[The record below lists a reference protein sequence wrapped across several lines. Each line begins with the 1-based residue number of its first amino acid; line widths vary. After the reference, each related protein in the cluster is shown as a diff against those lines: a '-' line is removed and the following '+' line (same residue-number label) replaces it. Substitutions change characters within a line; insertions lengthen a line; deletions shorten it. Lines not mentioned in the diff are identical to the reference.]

1 MAQVSPSR
9 TGILGRPDYMAQVL
23 GIDPAWTAQASLRE
37 DSARQW
43 RGLHRSAHDAVCP
56 ECIKESAHLRA
67 HWEHAYAVA
76 CSHHRIQLVDRCSA
90 CTEMLS
96 SSRERIEQCQ
106 CGQDLRQLP
115 VAPATKA
122 QLWLAGLL
130 ASEGTTTMGVEPQVE
145 GVPIAALSKLVR
157 TLCLLAEPDAPNPR
171 RNAAAPQAVQ
181 EAVEFLGPVDD
192 LLSDWPVGFEAH
204 VSERIAAGDAQAR
217 TLNSLLG
224 RWYQQLKAVCAVGPL
239 QPFMACVMKVAASE
253 FDGILGLDAAGSVAG
268 ESNSHML
275 LKQAAKQL
283 GVSRDRL
290 LSLVAA
296 NQLQHRTRR
305 FGTRGV
311 AYEIPIS
318 EVDRIHAARVR
329 WVSEAT
335 ACEALGVPPAALAQM
350 VAANLLMA
358 DPGWRA
364 DILKSGPVEGQSME
378 RLATVLKSH
387 QRKTSEG
394 GERIALKEFTSR
406 RMGDKKAIQAALQ
419 AILRGGIACIGGA
432 EKVGGLQYRLS
443 DVRQHF
449 STPILESGLSVHQL
463 AKLTGWKW
471 ESVSYWIDEGL
482 LDSVPVVLRGQPCR
496 VVLPEHLIKFHSTY
510 VPLTTL
516 AHSLNAR
523 SSELLERLGGI
534 ETLGGKPLASGAV
547 RGALVRLSDLAQAA
561 LLPGLREKTSAA

>member
-23 GIDPAWTAQASLRE
+23 GIDPAWTALASHRE

-56 ECIKESAHLRA
+56 ECIKESVHLRA

-76 CSHHRIQLVDRCSA
+76 CPHHRIQLVDRCSA
-90 CTEMLS
+90 CAEMLS
-96 SSRERIEQCQ
+96 PSRERIEQCQ

-115 VAPATKA
+115 VTPATQA
-122 QLWLAGLL
+122 QLWLAALL
-130 ASEGTTTMGVEPQVE
+130 ASEAATALGVGPQVE

-181 EAVEFLGPVDD
+181 EAVEFLRPLDG

-204 VSERIAAGDAQAR
+204 VSKRIAAGDAQAR

-239 QPFMACVMKVAASE
+239 QPFMACIVKVAASE
-253 FDGILGLDAAGSVAG
+253 FDGILGLDAAGSVAV
-268 ESNSHML
+268 ESNDHML

-290 LSLVAA
+290 LTLVAA

-305 FGTRGV
+305 FGTRGI
-311 AYEIPIS
+311 AYEIPIA
-318 EVDRIHAARVR
+318 EVERIHAARLR

-335 ACEALGVPPAALAQM
+335 ACETLGVPPAVLTQM

-358 DPGWRA
+358 DPGWRT
-364 DILKSGPVEGQSME
+364 DILKSGPVEGQSIE
-378 RLATVLKSH
+378 RLTIALKSH
-387 QRKTSEG
+387 LRKSPGG
-394 GERIALKEFTSR
+394 GERIALKELTSR

-419 AILRGGIACIGGA
+419 AILRGEIACIGGA
-432 EKVGGLQYRLS
+432 EKVGGFQYQLS

-471 ESVSYWIDEGL
+471 ESVSYWIDQGL
-482 LDSVPVVLRGQPCR
+482 LDSVPVILRGQPCR
-496 VVLPEHLIKFHSTY
+496 VVLPEHLVKFHCAY

-516 AHSLNAR
+516 AHSLNVR
-523 SSELLERLGGI
+523 SSDLVERLGGI
-534 ETLGGKPLASGAV
+534 ETLGGKPLANGAV
-547 RGALVRLSDLAQAA
+547 RGALVRLSDLSLAA
-561 LLPGLREKTSAA
+561 LRPERACAT